1 MSNASNRKISKI
13 IEDIKK
19 SEIEWIRL
27 QFCDPFGILQQISID
42 SEDITEEAFSQGLP
56 RLDGSSIKGFKEI
69 HDSDMLLTPDP
80 NTFAINPDFFDMDY
94 REREQTNYRTKS
106 ARFFVTFMRDT
117 LENVILEIPDT

>member
-1 MSNASNRKISKI
+1 MNNESGQKIAKI

-27 QFCDPFGILQQISID
+27 QFCDPFGILQQLSIA

-69 HDSDMLLTPDP
+69 YDSDMLLTPDP
-80 NTFAINPDFFDMDY
+80 DTFAINPDFLIPLL
-94 REREQTNYRTKS
+94 TK
-106 ARFFVTFMRDT
+106 
-117 LENVILEIPDT
+117 